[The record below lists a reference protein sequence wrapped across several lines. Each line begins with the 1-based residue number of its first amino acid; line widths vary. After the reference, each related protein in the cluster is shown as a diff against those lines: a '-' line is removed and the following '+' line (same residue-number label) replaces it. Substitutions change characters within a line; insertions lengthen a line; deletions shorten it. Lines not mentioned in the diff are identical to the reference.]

1 MLQTYNTRHRSLKQ
15 KPFFLNF
22 LENFLHSLFTP
33 WFSRIQMCTSPS
45 PMLSY
50 AYFGALRRQFCLWN
64 QESCVLE
71 SGIQL
76 KKSGISLMF
85 GIQNPSST
93 DKYWTPAPGI
103 RNLESKTVLDSP
115 YNGAKRQQLHC
126 LFFLLANKVCH
137 AETFINIAII
147 VRKRSPWLLLA

>member
-1 MLQTYNTRHRSLKQ
+1 MKQYYILLQTYNTRHRSLKQ

-103 RNLESKTVLDSP
+103 RNLQRGIQKPRLSWIPFKMGPNDSS
-115 YNGAKRQQLHC
+115 YIVC
-126 LFFLLANKVCH
+126 FLSV
-137 AETFINIAII
+137 
-147 VRKRSPWLLLA
+147 VRRLLLT